1 MAVGTQHQSTALAW
15 RHIKKPTSD
24 ETFSNNPEGPI
35 SGLHRGSHSVFNVSI
50 IVRRTKG
57 YHACMKLIWALR
69 GLSLKSQDD
78 LTMNDLI
85 RVVTYHAAFMASG
98 SLTHLVGC
106 GVASKDSYKVRNLQ
120 KRIVLTHATDDV
132 ELVLWNG

>member
-1 MAVGTQHQSTALAW
+1 MSHFSTETLAL
-15 RHIKKPTSD
+15 
-24 ETFSNNPEGPI
+24 NPSPI
-35 SGLHRGSHSVFNVSI
+35 HRNVR
-50 IVRRTKG
+50 VTRV
-57 YHACMKLIWALR
+57 
-69 GLSLKSQDD
+69 D
-78 LTMNDLI
+78 DLI